1 MESGKQTN
9 ENNNAAQTRAIQLPS
24 AEQKQTRWILIVLM
38 FLPCFVV
45 GLTLDN
51 DIWFLLTSGRY
62 VLSHG
67 IPTIEPFTLHQ
78 NFSFLMQQWLSATIF
93 WSIYSKLGAAG
104 LLALLFVVYA
114 AIVFVVYQLTRL
126 ISEDNLAATFITTLF
141 TASALKPVM
150 FTRPMIF
157 TMLILLCEL
166 YAVERFIRSGKWAYL
181 IPLPILSAL
190 QINLHAAMWPMQFII
205 LLPYMIDSFRFK
217 LLFLEGQGYAK
228 RYFFPAIGL
237 MFLAGFCNPYGLS
250 AMTYVF
256 RSYGY
261 AEINMVMEMMAPD
274 INLGS
279 GKFIFGVFMLV
290 LAIFL
295 LKKERKTRLRYA
307 LLPLGTAVLALSS
320 ARSFALFAACGIFPL
335 AYVLRDIVIPQGKIK
350 SPKNVL
356 RLRAVLVALVVLVAG
371 GLFGQRVVKFVQE
384 GDAPAVAQAVEY
396 LSKHENK
403 DGMVLYTGYN
413 DGGYAE
419 FLGYKPYID
428 PRAEVFVK
436 KNNHQAD
443 VMKEYIDL
451 QYGKL
456 YYKDVLDRYGFTH
469 LLISTDDILA
479 TYLPHDAAYEEVYS
493 DENFQI
499 YRLKTAGE

>member
-1 MESGKQTN
+1 MRNEKQQLN
-9 ENNNAAQTRAIQLPS
+9 SVSEQTEIIDLPKNQ
-24 AEQKQTRWILIVLM
+24 QKQTRTLLIALM
-38 FLPCFVV
+38 FLPCLVV
-45 GLTLDN
+45 NLQLDN

-62 VLSHG
+62 VLQNG

-78 NFSFLMQQWLSATIF
+78 GFSFLMQQWLSASIF

-104 LLALLFVVYA
+104 VLALLFLVYV
-114 AIVFVVYQLTRL
+114 AIVFVVLQLTKL
-126 ISEDNLAATFITTLF
+126 ISDNNIAAMFFATLL
-141 TASALKPVM
+141 TAAALKPVM

-166 YAVERFIRSGKWAYL
+166 YAVERFIHSGKATWL
-181 IPLPILSAL
+181 IPLPILSIL

-237 MFLAGFCNPYGLS
+237 MFAAGFLNPYGWR

-256 RSYGY
+256 RSYGF
-261 AEINMVMEMMAPD
+261 AEINMVMEMQAAD
-274 INLGS
+274 INNGA
-279 GKFIFGVFMLV
+279 GMFIFGVFFLL
-290 LAIFL
+290 LAIYM

-307 LLPLGTAVLALSS
+307 LLPLGMAVLALSS

-335 AYVLRDIVIPQGKIK
+335 AYFLKDVTIPEGKIK
-350 SPKNVL
+350 SQQNVL
-356 RLRAVLVALVVLVAG
+356 RLRMVLLALVVLVVG
-371 GLFGQRVVKFVQE
+371 GLTVQRVVKAVQA
-384 GDAPAVAQAVEY
+384 GDAPAVSQAMNY
-396 LSKHENK
+396 LIEHEEK

-419 FLGYKPYID
+419 YVGYKPYID
-428 PRAEVFVK
+428 PRAEVFVM
-436 KNNHQAD
+436 KNNQKAD
-443 VMKEYIDL
+443 VMKEYHDL
-451 QYGKL
+451 QYGEL

-469 LLISTDDILA
+469 LLISEGDILI
-479 TYLPHDAAYEEVYS
+479 TYLPHDEDYEKIYEDDIY
-493 DENFQI
+493 QI
-499 YRLKTAGE
+499 YRLKSHAN